1 MTFLLG
7 LTGSIGMGKSTTAK
21 MFAEAGISVWDADA
35 AVHRLYSKNGAAVK
49 PMAQIF
55 PDAVVDGA
63 VSRDVLKKIIAQDQ
77 TALSKIEQI
86 VHPLLAQDRQ
96 NFIKTACSD
105 ILLFDIPL
113 LYETGAE
120 QWLDAVLVV
129 SAPAEIQKQ
138 RVMARGGMTEAQFQI
153 ILSRQMSDAE
163 KRDKA
168 DFIIETLTLDQ
179 TRADVERLLAEIRK
193 G

>member
-86 VHPLLAQDRQ
+86 VHPLLVQDRQ

>member
-55 PDAVVDGA
+55 PDAVVEGA

>member
-86 VHPLLAQDRQ
+86 VHPLLTQDRQ

-179 TRADVERLLAEIRK
+179 TRADVEQLLAEIRK

>member
-86 VHPLLAQDRQ
+86 VHPLLTQDRQ

>member
-55 PDAVVDGA
+55 PDAVVEGA
-63 VSRDVLKKIIAQDQ
+63 VSRDVLKKIIARDQ

>member
-86 VHPLLAQDRQ
+86 VHPLLTQDRQ

-138 RVMARGGMTEAQFQI
+138 RVMARGGMTEAQLQI